1 MSARNPHSDLAAP
14 AISGLAP
21 YEPGKPSAELKREFG
36 LSDVIKLASN
46 ENPLGPSPTVKA
58 ALLAAADDIERYPD
72 GAAFELRDAL
82 AKHLRVAPQ
91 QLTLGNGSN
100 DVLVLLA
107 ETFLTPNVAA
117 VYDQYSFVV
126 YRLVVQACAAEARVS
141 PANPPS
147 HAQPLG
153 HDLEAMRALVDKKTR
168 LVFIANPNNPTGTWL
183 EQDELRSFLRD
194 MPNHVIT
201 VVDEAYL
208 EYARQS
214 DEPDTLAWLDEFPQL
229 VIVRTFSKAYGLA
242 GLRIGYGISSP
253 SIAELLNRVRQP
265 FNVNSMAQKAALA
278 GLADQQ
284 WVQRGVATNA
294 AGMLQLQQGLDKL
307 GWRWIPSRGNFL
319 LVDLGSS
326 ENAAAC
332 NQYLLRAG
340 VIVRP
345 VANYGLPAYLR
356 ITVGTADET
365 GRLLQTLAGF
375 AGSR

>member
-1 MSARNPHSDLAAP
+1 MSARNPHSDLAAA

-21 YEPGKPSAELKREFG
+21 YEPGKPAAALRREYG

-58 ALLAAADDIERYPD
+58 ALLAAADDVERYPD
-72 GAAFELRDAL
+72 GACFELRDAL
-82 AKHLRVAPQ
+82 ARHLQVNPD

-107 ETFLTPNVAA
+107 ETFLTERVAA

-126 YRLVVQACAAEARVS
+126 YRLAVQACGAKAHVS
-141 PANPPS
+141 DSNPPD

-153 HDLEAMRALVDKKTR
+153 HDLDAMRALVDATTR

-183 EQDELRSFLRD
+183 EQDELRRFLRD
-194 MPNHVIT
+194 MPDHVIT
-201 VVDEAYL
+201 VLDEAYL

-214 DEPDTLAWLDEFPQL
+214 DEPDTLAWLHEFPRL

-242 GLRIGYGISSP
+242 GLRIGYCVSSP

-278 GLADQQ
+278 ALADQQ
-284 WVQRGVATNA
+284 WLQQSVIANAT
-294 AGMLQLQQGLDKL
+294 GMHQLQQGLDKL
-307 GWRWIPSRGNFL
+307 GLQWIPSRGNFL
-319 LVDLGSS
+319 LVDLGSA
-326 ENAAAC
+326 ERAVAC
-332 NQYLLRAG
+332 NEYLLRAG

-356 ITVGTADET
+356 ITVGTAEET
-365 GRLLQTLAGF
+365 RRLLETMTRF
-375 AGSR
+375 AGTT